1 LDVVINEVNS
11 QIQTTDSTA
20 MLNPQVMRQI
30 VQACVRAV
38 KENQAREKRLRDDR
52 QLTPG
57 VSSDSE

>member
-11 QIQTTDSTA
+11 QIQTMDSTA

-30 VQACVRAV
+30 VQACVKAV
-38 KENQAREKRLRDDR
+38 KENQARDKRLREDR
-52 QLTPG
+52 QLTSG